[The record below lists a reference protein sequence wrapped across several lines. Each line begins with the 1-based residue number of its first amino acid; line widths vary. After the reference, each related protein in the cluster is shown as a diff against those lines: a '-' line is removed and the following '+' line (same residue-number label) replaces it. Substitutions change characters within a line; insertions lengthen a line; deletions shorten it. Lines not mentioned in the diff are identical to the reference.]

1 MLTQER
7 IDNFCDDLGGALDGL
22 WSYIGRANGVSVV
35 QRDPALFEERK
46 KDFLFMIGKL
56 LDEGKLKLAEKG
68 EFMTGTTEEQV
79 EMFRKSFPASDEEME
94 SGCWFFS
101 DECPAGA
108 VWVFKGENGED
119 EYDWT

>member
-1 MLTQER
+1 
-7 IDNFCDDLGGALDGL
+7 
-22 WSYIGRANGVSVV
+22 
-35 QRDPALFEERK
+35 
-46 KDFLFMIGKL
+46 LFMIGKL